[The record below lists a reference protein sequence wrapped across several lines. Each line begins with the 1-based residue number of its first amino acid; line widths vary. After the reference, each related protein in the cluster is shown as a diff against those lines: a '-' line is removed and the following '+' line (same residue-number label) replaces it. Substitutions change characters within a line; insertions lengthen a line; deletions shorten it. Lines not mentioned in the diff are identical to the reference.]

1 MRIGLDYRPAAGYSN
16 SGIGRQNLALE
27 DALRANPQV
36 SLQLF
41 GVAPE
46 DHPLRRRVHCPR
58 WGAPLQGVHRLPNR
72 LRFEGGFLPEALR
85 EAEVELYICN
95 FNMGLPLGRKPKNLR
110 YVLQLHDLFQ
120 LTLTN
125 SHGSRLKERVYG
137 LTDKLSI
144 GHSVKQADRIWT
156 PSQYTADELVKLFPQ
171 ARDKVRVLPNLVT
184 GFQGEPA
191 DIRDLQ
197 LPERYWLA
205 VGTREPRK
213 NIPWFVAAW
222 QAARQ
227 QSPDVPE
234 LVLIGAPEHLPS
246 ELRAVHGLHFL
257 SDLSDSQLHGVYR
270 QAQRLWQPSYAEG
283 FGLPV
288 IEALSV
294 GTPVAVA
301 SGSALDEITPA
312 GSPRFSPTDSAALSQ
327 LMVQLASA
335 PPEDPTPLKAWAA
348 GYAEDAYRQRFNE
361 LLEELK

>member
-16 SGIGRQNLALE
+16 TGIGRQNLALE
-27 DALRANPQV
+27 EALRANPEV

-46 DHPLRRRVHCPR
+46 EHPLRRRVHCPR
-58 WGAPLQGVHRLPNR
+58 WGAPLQGIHRLPGR
-72 LRFEGGFLPEALR
+72 LRFEGGFLPGALR
-85 EAEVELYICN
+85 EAGIELYICN
-95 FNMGLPLGRKPKNLR
+95 FNMGLPLGKKPQELR

-120 LTLTN
+120 LTLSN
-125 SHGSRLKERVYG
+125 SHGSRLKERIYG
-137 LTDKLSI
+137 LSDALSI
-144 GHSVKQADRIWT
+144 AHSVKQADRIWT
-156 PSQYTADELVKLFPQ
+156 PSQYTADALVKRFPG

-184 GFQGEPA
+184 GFHGEAA
-191 DIRDLQ
+191 DISDLQ

-213 NIPWFVAAW
+213 NIPWFVGAW

-227 QSPDVPE
+227 QSPEVPE
-234 LVLIGAPEHLPS
+234 LVLIGAPEHLPG
-246 ELRAVHGLHFL
+246 ELRTLHGLHFL
-257 SDLSDSQLHGVYR
+257 SDISDRQLHAVYLK
-270 QAQRLWQPSYAEG
+270 ALRLWQPSYAEG

-312 GSPRFSPTDSAALSQ
+312 TSPRFSPTDSNALSQ

-335 PPEDPTPLKAWAA
+335 STEDPETLKAWAD
-348 GYAEDAYRQRFNE
+348 GYAESAYRQRFDE

>member
-27 DALRANPQV
+27 EALRANPEV

-58 WGAPLQGVHRLPNR
+58 WGAPLQGVHRLPGR
-72 LRFEGGFLPEALR
+72 LRFEGGFLPGALR
-85 EAEVELYICN
+85 EAGIELYICN
-95 FNMGLPLGRKPKNLR
+95 FNMGLPLGKKPQGLR

-120 LTLTN
+120 LTLSN
-125 SHGSRLKERVYG
+125 SHGSRLKERIYG
-137 LTDKLSI
+137 LSDTLSI
-144 GHSVKQADRIWT
+144 AHSVKQADRIWT
-156 PSQYTADELVKLFPQ
+156 PSQYTADELVKRFPG
-171 ARDKVRVLPNLVT
+171 AREKVRVLPNLVS
-184 GFQGEPA
+184 GFHGEPA
-191 DIRDLQ
+191 DISDLQ

-213 NIPWFVAAW
+213 NIPWFVGAW

-234 LVLIGAPEHLPS
+234 LVLIGAPEHLPG
-246 ELRAVHGLHFL
+246 ELRTLHGLHFL
-257 SDLSDSQLHGVYR
+257 SDINDRQLHAVYLK
-270 QAQRLWQPSYAEG
+270 ALRLWQPSYAEG

-312 GSPRFSPTDSAALSQ
+312 SSPRFSPTDSTALSQ
-327 LMVQLASA
+327 LMVQLAST
-335 PPEDPTPLKAWAA
+335 PTEDPETLKAWAA
-348 GYAEDAYRQRFNE
+348 GYAESAYRQRFDE
-361 LLEELK
+361 LLEELR